1 MEIRE
6 AVPYVAAAYLVVLAA
21 IILYVIL
28 IGQKLGRIE
37 RDLDR
42 VEAEIETRDRDEV
55 AAR

>member
-42 VEAEIETRDRDEV
+42 VEAELGARDRDEV
-55 AAR
+55 AAQ